1 MALLESVE
9 VGEEHSFYSVDLA
22 AVARPDM
29 LDAVAF
35 HGEPIVAGCH
45 DFFGQ

>member
-1 MALLESVE
+1 MALLESAE
-9 VGEEHSFYSVDLA
+9 AKEEHSFYSVDLA

-35 HGEPIVAGCH
+35 HGEPIVAGFY
-45 DFFGQ
+45 DFSGQ